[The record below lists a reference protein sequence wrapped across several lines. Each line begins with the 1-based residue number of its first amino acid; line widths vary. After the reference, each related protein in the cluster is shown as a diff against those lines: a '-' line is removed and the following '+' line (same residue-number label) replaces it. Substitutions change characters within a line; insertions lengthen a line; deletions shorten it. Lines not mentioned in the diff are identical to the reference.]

1 MAHVE
6 GAGDRGAG
14 ALRIRRGVGARRTA
28 GGSGGEGGRVIGG
41 YRIGIDVGGT
51 NTDAVVLD
59 DNLAVVASVKR
70 PTTADTGD
78 GVADAIDAVLAAS
91 GIDPSLVA
99 HAMLG
104 TTHCTNAIVERRG
117 LGRVGILRLGAP
129 ATTAVPPLEGWPA
142 DLRAAIGEHAYLLQG
157 GFEVDGRLLAEV
169 DEDAVR
175 DACARMRDEV
185 DAVAVIGVFAPV
197 DESQEERVAAIVA
210 EELGVPVSRSARIGS
225 LGLLERENATVL
237 NAALMQTLT
246 QMASGFVA
254 ALRER
259 GIPAAP
265 YFGQNDGT
273 LMQLE
278 YALEFPVLTIG
289 CGPTNSIRGAA
300 HLSGATD
307 ALVVDIGGTT
317 TDIGVLVDGFPRQ
330 SAHAVEIG
338 GIRTNFRMPD
348 VLSVGL
354 GGGTIVR
361 SGDAG
366 SPAGVTVGPDSVGY
380 RLPQEGLAFGGST
393 LTATD
398 VALAIGGAQIE
409 GLDAPAVDGTVG
421 AAAWAA
427 MRGILEDS
435 IDRMKPNA
443 APVPVILVGGG
454 GIIAPAELDGV
465 ASLIRPDHFGAANAV
480 GAALGEV
487 AGQIEKIYRLDGVDR
502 RECRTDAAAEAVDR
516 ARLAGADPETIEVV
530 AVEELP
536 VAYSDGTA
544 VLIRARAVGRLA
556 A

>member
-1 MAHVE
+1 MA
-6 GAGDRGAG
+6 
-14 ALRIRRGVGARRTA
+14 
-28 GGSGGEGGRVIGG
+28 GR

-51 NTDAVVLD
+51 NTDAVILD
-59 DNLAVVASVKR
+59 ERLDVVASVKR

-78 GVADAIDAVLAAS
+78 GVAAAIDAVLAAS
-91 GIDPSLVA
+91 GVDAALIG

-129 ATTAVPPLEGWPA
+129 ATTAVPPLEGWPD
-142 DLRAAIGEHAYLLQG
+142 DLRAAIGEHAHLLAG
-157 GFEVDGRLLAEV
+157 GFEVDGRVLSPI

-175 DACARMRDEV
+175 EACARMRGEV
-185 DAVAVIGVFAPV
+185 DAVAVVGVFAPI
-197 DESQEERVAAIVA
+197 DESQEERVAAIVT

-237 NAALMQTLT
+237 NAALMQTLR
-246 QMASGFVA
+246 QMAAGFVA

-259 GIPAAP
+259 GIPATP

-354 GGGTIVR
+354 GGGTIIR
-361 SGDAG
+361 ETEAG
-366 SPAGVTVGPDSVGY
+366 TTVGPDSVGY
-380 RLPQEGLAFGGST
+380 RLPQEGLAFGGDT

-398 VALAIGGAQIE
+398 IALAVGGAGID
-409 GLDAPAVDGTVG
+409 GLEPPAVPETVG
-421 AAAWAA
+421 AAAWSA
-427 MRGILEDS
+427 MREILEDS

-454 GIIAPAELDGV
+454 GIIAPTELDGV
-465 ASLIRPDHFGAANAV
+465 AELIRPDHFGAANAV

-487 AGQIEKIYRLDGVDR
+487 AGQVEKIYRVDPSDQR
-502 RECRTDAAAEAVDR
+502 ASRADAAAEATER
-516 ARLAGADPETIEVV
+516 ARLAGADPATIEVV

>member
-1 MAHVE
+1 M
-6 GAGDRGAG
+6 
-14 ALRIRRGVGARRTA
+14 VGR
-28 GGSGGEGGRVIGG
+28 

-51 NTDAVVLD
+51 NTDAVILD
-59 DNLAVVASVKR
+59 ERLDVVASVKR

-78 GVADAIDAVLAAS
+78 GVAAAIDAVLAAS
-91 GIDPSLVA
+91 GVDAALIG

-129 ATTAVPPLEGWPA
+129 ATTAVPPLEGWPD
-142 DLRAAIGEHAYLLQG
+142 DLRAAIGEHAHLLAG
-157 GFEVDGRLLAEV
+157 GFEVDGRVLSPI

-175 DACARMRDEV
+175 EACARMRGEV
-185 DAVAVIGVFAPV
+185 DAVAVVGVFAPI
-197 DESQEERVAAIVA
+197 DESQEERVAAIVTG
-210 EELGVPVSRSARIGS
+210 ELGVPVSRSARIGS

-237 NAALMQTLT
+237 NAALMQTLR
-246 QMASGFVA
+246 QMAAGFVA

-259 GIPAAP
+259 GIPATP

-354 GGGTIVR
+354 GGGTIIR
-361 SGDAG
+361 ETEAG
-366 SPAGVTVGPDSVGY
+366 TTVGPDSVGY
-380 RLPQEGLAFGGST
+380 RLPQEGLAFGGDT

-398 VALAIGGAQIE
+398 IALAVGGAGID
-409 GLDAPAVDGTVG
+409 GLEPPAVPETVG
-421 AAAWAA
+421 AAAWSA
-427 MRGILEDS
+427 MREILEDS

-454 GIIAPAELDGV
+454 GIIAPTELDGV
-465 ASLIRPDHFGAANAV
+465 AELIRPDHFGAANAV

-487 AGQIEKIYRLDGVDR
+487 AGQVEKIYRVDPSDQR
-502 RECRTDAAAEAVDR
+502 ASRADAAAEATER
-516 ARLAGADPETIEVV
+516 ARLAGADPATIEVV

>member
-1 MAHVE
+1 MA
-6 GAGDRGAG
+6 
-14 ALRIRRGVGARRTA
+14 
-28 GGSGGEGGRVIGG
+28 G

-51 NTDAVVLD
+51 NTDAVILD
-59 DNLAVVASVKR
+59 DRLNVVASVKR
-70 PTTADTGD
+70 PTTVDTGD

-91 GIDPSLVA
+91 GVDPALVQ

-129 ATTAVPPLEGWPA
+129 ATTAVPPLEGWPD
-142 DLRAAIGEHAYLLQG
+142 DLRQAIGDHAHVLSG
-157 GFEVDGRLLAEV
+157 GFEVDGRLLAPI
-169 DEDAVR
+169 DEQEIR
-175 DACARMRDEV
+175 DVCERMRGQV
-185 DAVAVIGVFAPV
+185 DAVAVVGVFAPI
-197 DESQEERVAAIVA
+197 DESQEERVADIVA
-210 EELGVPVSRSARIGS
+210 AELGVPVSRSARIGS

-254 ALRER
+254 ALRTR
-259 GIPAAP
+259 GIPATP
-265 YFGQNDGT
+265 FFGQNDGT

-300 HLSGATD
+300 HLSGASD

-361 SGDAG
+361 DGAQ
-366 SPAGVTVGPDSVGY
+366 GVTVGPDSVGY
-380 RLPQEGLAFGGST
+380 RLPQEGLAFGGAT

-398 VALAIGGAQIE
+398 VALAVGGAEID
-409 GLDAPAVDGTVG
+409 GLPAPVVDEALGADA
-421 AAAWAA
+421 WQR
-427 MRGILEDS
+427 MRAILEDS

-443 APVPVILVGGG
+443 DPVPVILVGGG

-465 ASLIRPDHFGAANAV
+465 AMLIRPDHFGAANAV

-487 AGQIEKIYRLDGVDR
+487 AGQVEKIYRVEPSGTR
-502 RECRTDAAAEAVDR
+502 GSRADAAAEATER
-516 ARLAGADPETIEVV
+516 ARLAGADPATIEVV

>member
-1 MAHVE
+1 MP
-6 GAGDRGAG
+6 R
-14 ALRIRRGVGARRTA
+14 
-28 GGSGGEGGRVIGG
+28 

-51 NTDAVVLD
+51 NTDAVILD
-59 DNLAVVASVKR
+59 DRLAVVASVKR
-70 PTTADTGD
+70 PTTQDTGD
-78 GVADAIDAVLAAS
+78 GVSDAIDAVLAAS
-91 GIDPSLVA
+91 GIDPALIA

-129 ATTAVPPLEGWPA
+129 ATTAVPPLEGWPD
-142 DLRAAIGEHAYLLQG
+142 DLRRAMGDHVHVLTG
-157 GFEVDGRLLAEV
+157 GFEVDGRVLAPI
-169 DEDAVR
+169 DEQSVR
-175 DACARMRDEV
+175 DACGLMRGEV
-185 DAVAVIGVFAPV
+185 DAVAVVGVFAPI
-197 DESQEERVAAIVA
+197 DESQEERVTAIVT

-246 QMASGFVA
+246 QMAAGFVA

-259 GIPAAP
+259 GIPATP

-354 GGGTIVR
+354 GGGTVIH
-361 SGDAG
+361 SAG
-366 SPAGVTVGPDSVGY
+366 GSVAIGPDSVGY
-380 RLPQEGLAFGGST
+380 RLPQEALAFGGGI

-398 VALAIGGAQIE
+398 VALAVGGAEI
-409 GLDAPAVDGTVG
+409 GRVPVPVVDAQLGSD
-421 AAAWAA
+421 AWDA
-427 MRGILEDS
+427 MRAMLEDS

-487 AGQIEKIYRLDGVDR
+487 AGQIEKIYRADPTDR
-502 RECRTDAAAEAVDR
+502 RASRDDAAAEATER
-516 ARLAGADPETIEVV
+516 ARLAGAEPSTIEVV

-536 VAYSDGTA
+536 VAYSDGTT

>member
-1 MAHVE
+1 MA
-6 GAGDRGAG
+6 
-14 ALRIRRGVGARRTA
+14 
-28 GGSGGEGGRVIGG
+28 G

-51 NTDAVVLD
+51 NTDAVILD
-59 DNLAVVASVKR
+59 DRLAVVASVKR
-70 PTTADTGD
+70 PTTRDTGD

-91 GIDPSLVA
+91 GVDPALVS

-142 DLRAAIGEHAYLLQG
+142 DLRRAIGDHAYLVPG
-157 GFEVDGRLLAEV
+157 GFEVDGRLLAPI
-169 DEDAVR
+169 DEQSVR
-175 DACARMRDEV
+175 DACARMRGEV
-185 DAVAVIGVFAPV
+185 DAVAVVGVFSPI

-246 QMASGFVA
+246 QMAGGFVA
-254 ALRER
+254 ALRAR
-259 GIPAAP
+259 GIPATP

-354 GGGTIVR
+354 GGGTIIR
-361 SGDAG
+361 PDGD
-366 SPAGVTVGPDSVGY
+366 GVTVGPDSVGY
-380 RLPQEGLAFGGST
+380 RLPQESIAFGGAT

-398 VALAIGGAQIE
+398 IALAFGGAEIA
-409 GLDAPAVDGTVG
+409 GLTAPTVDPERGS
-421 AAAWAA
+421 AAWTA
-427 MRGILEDS
+427 MRAILEDS

-454 GIIAPAELDGV
+454 GIIAPGELDGV
-465 ASLIRPDHFGAANAV
+465 SSLIRPDHFGAANAV

-487 AGQIEKIYRLDGVDR
+487 AGQIEKIYRADPSDR
-502 RECRTDAAAEAVDR
+502 RASRADAAAEATER
-516 ARLAGADPETIEVV
+516 ARLAGADPSTIEVV

>member
-1 MAHVE
+1 MA
-6 GAGDRGAG
+6 
-14 ALRIRRGVGARRTA
+14 
-28 GGSGGEGGRVIGG
+28 GR

-51 NTDAVVLD
+51 NTDAVILD
-59 DNLAVVASVKR
+59 ERLDVVASVKR

-78 GVADAIDAVLAAS
+78 GVAAAIDAVLAAS
-91 GIDPSLVA
+91 GVDAALIG

-129 ATTAVPPLEGWPA
+129 ATTAVPPLEGWPD
-142 DLRAAIGEHAYLLQG
+142 DLRAAIGEHAHLLAG
-157 GFEVDGRLLAEV
+157 GFEVDGRVLSPI

-175 DACARMRDEV
+175 EACARMRGEV
-185 DAVAVIGVFAPV
+185 DAVAVVGVFAPI
-197 DESQEERVAAIVA
+197 DESQEERVAAIVT

-237 NAALMQTLT
+237 NAALMQTLR
-246 QMASGFVA
+246 QMAAGFVA

-259 GIPAAP
+259 GIPATP

-354 GGGTIVR
+354 GGGTIIR
-361 SGDAG
+361 ETADGT
-366 SPAGVTVGPDSVGY
+366 TVGPDSVGY

-398 VALAIGGAQIE
+398 IALAVGGAGID
-409 GLDAPAVDGTVG
+409 GLEAPAVPETVG
-421 AAAWAA
+421 AVAWSA
-427 MRGILEDS
+427 MREILEDS

-454 GIIAPAELDGV
+454 GIIAPTELDGV
-465 ASLIRPDHFGAANAV
+465 AELIRPDHFGAANAV

-487 AGQIEKIYRLDGVDR
+487 AGQVEKIYRVDPSDQR
-502 RECRTDAAAEAVDR
+502 ASRADAAAEATER
-516 ARLAGADPETIEVV
+516 ARLAGADPATIEVV

>member
-1 MAHVE
+1 MV
-6 GAGDRGAG
+6 
-14 ALRIRRGVGARRTA
+14 
-28 GGSGGEGGRVIGG
+28 GG

-51 NTDAVVLD
+51 NTDAVILD
-59 DNLAVVASVKR
+59 DRLQVVASVKR

-78 GVADAIDAVLAAS
+78 GVAAAIDAVLAAS
-91 GIDPSLVA
+91 GVDPALIA

-129 ATTAVPPLEGWPA
+129 ATTAVPPLEGWPH
-142 DLRAAIGEHAYLLQG
+142 DLRAAIGDHAHLLPG
-157 GFEVDGRLLAEV
+157 GFEVDGRVLSPV

-175 DACARMRDEV
+175 AACARMRGEV
-185 DAVAVIGVFAPV
+185 DAVAVVGVFAPI
-197 DESQEERVAAIVA
+197 DESQEERVAAIVT

-237 NAALMQTLT
+237 NAALMQTLR
-246 QMASGFVA
+246 QMAAGFVA

-259 GIPAAP
+259 GIPATP

-361 SGDAG
+361 ETADGAC
-366 SPAGVTVGPDSVGY
+366 VGPDSVGF
-380 RLPQEGLAFGGST
+380 RLPQEGLAFGGDT

-398 VALAIGGAQIE
+398 VALAVGGAQVE
-409 GLDAPAVDGTVG
+409 GLVAPPVPVELG
-421 AAAWAA
+421 ASAWAA

-443 APVPVILVGGG
+443 APIPVILVGGG

-465 ASLIRPDHFGAANAV
+465 DSLLRPDHFGAANAV

-487 AGQIEKIYRLDGVDR
+487 AGQIEKIYRVDPSDR
-502 RECRTDAAAEAVDR
+502 RAAREDAAAEATER
-516 ARLAGADPETIEVV
+516 ARLAGADPATIEVV

-556 A
+556 V

>member
-1 MAHVE
+1 MA
-6 GAGDRGAG
+6 G
-14 ALRIRRGVGARRTA
+14 T
-28 GGSGGEGGRVIGG
+28 

-51 NTDAVVLD
+51 NTDAVILD
-59 DNLAVVASVKR
+59 ERLEVVASVKR

-78 GVADAIDAVLAAS
+78 GVAAAIDAVLAAS
-91 GIDPSLVA
+91 GVDAALIG

-129 ATTAVPPLEGWPA
+129 ATTAVPPLEGWPD
-142 DLRAAIGEHAYLLQG
+142 DLRAAIGEQAHLLDG
-157 GFEVDGRLLAEV
+157 GFEVDGRVLSPI

-175 DACARMRDEV
+175 EACARMRGEV
-185 DAVAVIGVFAPV
+185 DAVAVVGVFAPI
-197 DESQEERVAAIVA
+197 DESQEERVAAIVT

-237 NAALMQTLT
+237 NAALMQTLR
-246 QMASGFVA
+246 QMAAGFVA

-259 GIPAAP
+259 GIPATP

-354 GGGTIVR
+354 GGGTIIR
-361 SGDAG
+361 ET
-366 SPAGVTVGPDSVGY
+366 PAGATVGPDSVGY

-398 VALAIGGAQIE
+398 VALAVGGAEID
-409 GLDAPAVDGTVG
+409 GLDSPAVPEAVG
-421 AAAWAA
+421 SAAWTA
-427 MRGILEDS
+427 MREILEDS

-454 GIIAPAELDGV
+454 GIIAPTALDGV
-465 ASLIRPDHFGAANAV
+465 AEVIRPDHFGAANAV

-487 AGQIEKIYRLDGVDR
+487 AGQIEKIYRVDPTDQR
-502 RECRTDAAAEAVDR
+502 ASRADAAAEATER
-516 ARLAGADPETIEVV
+516 ARLAGADPATIEVV

-544 VLIRARAVGRLA
+544 VLIRARAVGRLTA
-556 A
+556 

>member
-1 MAHVE
+1 MA
-6 GAGDRGAG
+6 
-14 ALRIRRGVGARRTA
+14 
-28 GGSGGEGGRVIGG
+28 G

-51 NTDAVVLD
+51 NTDAVILD
-59 DNLAVVASVKR
+59 DSLRVIASVKR

-78 GVADAIDAVLAAS
+78 GVAQAIDAVLAAS
-91 GIDPSLVA
+91 GVEPALVA

-129 ATTAVPPLEGWPA
+129 ATTAVPPLEGWPD
-142 DLRAAIGEHAYLLQG
+142 DLRRAVGEHVHLLSG
-157 GFEVDGRLLAEV
+157 GFEVDGRTLSPL

-175 DACARMRDEV
+175 AACAGMRGEV
-185 DAVAVIGVFAPV
+185 DAVAVVGVFSPV
-197 DESQEERVAAIVA
+197 DESQEERVAEIVA
-210 EELGVPVSRSARIGS
+210 EELAVPVSRSARIGS

-237 NAALMQTLT
+237 NAALMRTLE

-254 ALRER
+254 ALRDR
-259 GIPAAP
+259 GIPATP

-361 SGDAG
+361 DEGARL
-366 SPAGVTVGPDSVGY
+366 GPDSVGY
-380 RLPQEGLAFGGST
+380 RLPQEGLAFGGGT

-398 VALAIGGAQIE
+398 IALRVGAARID
-409 GLDAPAVDGTVG
+409 GVSAPAVD
-421 AAAWAA
+421 AAVAETAWDGIRA
-427 MRGILEDS
+427 MLEDS
-435 IDRMKPNA
+435 IDRMKPSA
-443 APVPVILVGGG
+443 APLPVILVGGG
-454 GIIAPAELDGV
+454 GIIAPSSLDGV
-465 ASLIRPDHFGAANAV
+465 TELIRPDHFGAANAV
-480 GAALGEV
+480 GAALGDV
-487 AGQIEKIYRLDGVDR
+487 AGQVEKIYRVDGTEAGR
-502 RECRTDAAAEAVDR
+502 RAAREDASQDAVER
-516 ARLAGADPETIEVV
+516 ARLAGAAASTIEVV

-536 VAYSDGTA
+536 AAYSDGQQ
-544 VLIRARAVGRLA
+544 VLVRARAVGRLA

>member
-1 MAHVE
+1 M
-6 GAGDRGAG
+6 
-14 ALRIRRGVGARRTA
+14 
-28 GGSGGEGGRVIGG
+28 SG

-51 NTDAVVLD
+51 NTDAVILD
-59 DNLAVVASVKR
+59 ESLAVVASVKR

-91 GIDPSLVA
+91 GVDPALVS

-117 LGRVGILRLGAP
+117 LSRVGILRLAAP
-129 ATTAVPPLEGWPA
+129 ATTAVPPLEGWPD
-142 DLRAAIGEHAYLLQG
+142 DLRRAVGDHVHLLGG
-157 GFEVDGRLLAEV
+157 GFEVDGRTLSAL
-169 DEDAVR
+169 DEGAVR
-175 DACARMRDEV
+175 DACARMRGEV
-185 DAVAVIGVFAPV
+185 DAVAVVGVFSPV
-197 DESQEERVAAIVA
+197 DESQEERVAEIVA

-237 NAALMQTLT
+237 NAALMRTLK
-246 QMASGFVA
+246 QMAAGFVG
-254 ALRER
+254 ALRDR
-259 GIPAAP
+259 GIPATP

-361 SGDAG
+361 SEGA
-366 SPAGVTVGPDSVGY
+366 VLGPDSVGY
-380 RLPQEGLAFGGST
+380 RLPQEGLAFGGGT

-398 VALAIGGAQIE
+398 IALRVGAAQIE
-409 GLDAPAVDGTVG
+409 GVSAPSVDASVADT
-421 AAAWAA
+421 AWA
-427 MRGILEDS
+427 GIRALLEDTV
-435 IDRMKPNA
+435 DRMKPSA

-454 GIIAPAELDGV
+454 GIIAPSSLDGV
-465 ASLIRPDHFGAANAV
+465 SELIRPDHFGAANAV
-480 GAALGEV
+480 GAALGDV
-487 AGQIEKIYRLDGVDR
+487 AGQVEKIYRVEGTEEGR
-502 RECRTDAAAEAVDR
+502 RAARDDASQDAVER
-516 ARLAGADPETIEVV
+516 ARLAGAEPSTIEVV

-536 VAYSDGTA
+536 AAYSDGQQ

>member
-1 MAHVE
+1 MA
-6 GAGDRGAG
+6 
-14 ALRIRRGVGARRTA
+14 
-28 GGSGGEGGRVIGG
+28 GR

-51 NTDAVVLD
+51 NTDAVILD
-59 DNLAVVASVKR
+59 ERLDVVASVKR

-78 GVADAIDAVLAAS
+78 GVAAAIDAVLAAS
-91 GIDPSLVA
+91 GVDAALIG

-129 ATTAVPPLEGWPA
+129 ATTAVPPLEGWPD
-142 DLRAAIGEHAYLLQG
+142 DLRAAIGEHAHLLAG
-157 GFEVDGRLLAEV
+157 GFEVDGRVLSPI

-175 DACARMRDEV
+175 EACARMRGEV
-185 DAVAVIGVFAPV
+185 DAVAVVGVFAPI
-197 DESQEERVAAIVA
+197 DESQEERVAAIVT

-237 NAALMQTLT
+237 NAALMQTLR
-246 QMASGFVA
+246 QMAAGFVA

-259 GIPAAP
+259 GIPATP

-354 GGGTIVR
+354 GGGTIIR
-361 SGDAG
+361 ETEAG
-366 SPAGVTVGPDSVGY
+366 TTVGPDSVGY

-398 VALAIGGAQIE
+398 IALAVGGAGID
-409 GLDAPAVDGTVG
+409 GLEAPAVPETVG
-421 AAAWAA
+421 AVAWSA
-427 MRGILEDS
+427 MREILEDS

-454 GIIAPAELDGV
+454 GIIAPTELDGV
-465 ASLIRPDHFGAANAV
+465 AELIRPDHFGAANAV

-487 AGQIEKIYRLDGVDR
+487 AGQVEKIYRVDPSDQR
-502 RECRTDAAAEAVDR
+502 ASRADAAAEATER
-516 ARLAGADPETIEVV
+516 ARLAGADPATIEVV

>member
-1 MAHVE
+1 MA
-6 GAGDRGAG
+6 
-14 ALRIRRGVGARRTA
+14 
-28 GGSGGEGGRVIGG
+28 GG

-51 NTDAVVLD
+51 NTDAVILD
-59 DNLAVVASVKR
+59 DRLQVVASVKR

-78 GVADAIDAVLAAS
+78 GVAAAIDAVLAAS
-91 GIDPSLVA
+91 GVDPALIA

-129 ATTAVPPLEGWPA
+129 ATTAVPPLEGWPH
-142 DLRAAIGEHAYLLQG
+142 DLRAAIGDHAYLLPG
-157 GFEVDGRLLAEV
+157 GFEVDGRVLSPV

-175 DACARMRDEV
+175 AACARMRGEV
-185 DAVAVIGVFAPV
+185 DAVAVVGVFAPI
-197 DESQEERVAAIVA
+197 DESQEERVAAIVT

-237 NAALMQTLT
+237 NAALMQTLR
-246 QMASGFVA
+246 QMAAGFVA

-259 GIPAAP
+259 GIPATP

-317 TDIGVLVDGFPRQ
+317 TDIGVLVNGFPRQ

-361 SGDAG
+361 ETADGAR
-366 SPAGVTVGPDSVGY
+366 VGPDSVGF
-380 RLPQEGLAFGGST
+380 RLPQEGLAFGGDT

-398 VALAIGGAQIE
+398 IALAVGGAQVE
-409 GLDAPAVDGTVG
+409 GLVAPAVPVELG
-421 AAAWAA
+421 ASAWAA

-443 APVPVILVGGG
+443 APIPVILVGGG
-454 GIIAPAELDGV
+454 AIIAPTELDGV
-465 ASLIRPDHFGAANAV
+465 DSLLRPDHFGAANAV

-487 AGQIEKIYRLDGVDR
+487 AGQIEKIYRVDPSGR
-502 RECRTDAAAEAVDR
+502 RAAREDAAAEASER
-516 ARLAGADPETIEVV
+516 ARLAGADPATIEVV

-556 A
+556 V

>member
-1 MAHVE
+1 MA
-6 GAGDRGAG
+6 
-14 ALRIRRGVGARRTA
+14 
-28 GGSGGEGGRVIGG
+28 GR

-51 NTDAVVLD
+51 NTDAVILD
-59 DNLAVVASVKR
+59 ERLDVVASVKR

-78 GVADAIDAVLAAS
+78 GVAAAIDAVLAAS
-91 GIDPSLVA
+91 GVDAALIG

-129 ATTAVPPLEGWPA
+129 ATTAVPPLEGWPD
-142 DLRAAIGEHAYLLQG
+142 DLRAAIGEHAHLLAG
-157 GFEVDGRLLAEV
+157 GFEVDGRVLSPI

-175 DACARMRDEV
+175 EACARMRGEV
-185 DAVAVIGVFAPV
+185 DAVAVVGVFAPI
-197 DESQEERVAAIVA
+197 DESQEERVAAIVT

-237 NAALMQTLT
+237 NAALMQTLR
-246 QMASGFVA
+246 QMATGFVA

-259 GIPAAP
+259 GIPATP

-354 GGGTIVR
+354 GGGTIIR
-361 SGDAG
+361 ETEAG
-366 SPAGVTVGPDSVGY
+366 TTVGPDSVGY
-380 RLPQEGLAFGGST
+380 RLPQEGLAFGGRT

-398 VALAIGGAQIE
+398 IALAVGGAGID
-409 GLDAPAVDGTVG
+409 GLEPPAVPETVG
-421 AAAWAA
+421 AAAWSA
-427 MRGILEDS
+427 MREILEDS

-454 GIIAPAELDGV
+454 GIIAPTELDGV
-465 ASLIRPDHFGAANAV
+465 AELIRPDHFGAANAV

-487 AGQIEKIYRLDGVDR
+487 AGQVEKIYRVDPSDQR
-502 RECRTDAAAEAVDR
+502 ASRADAAAEATER
-516 ARLAGADPETIEVV
+516 ARLAGADPATIEVV

>member
-1 MAHVE
+1 MA
-6 GAGDRGAG
+6 
-14 ALRIRRGVGARRTA
+14 
-28 GGSGGEGGRVIGG
+28 

-51 NTDAVVLD
+51 NTDAVILD
-59 DNLAVVASVKR
+59 ERLDVVASVKS
-70 PTTADTGD
+70 PTTLDTGE
-78 GVADAIDAVLAAS
+78 GVAAAIDAVLEAA
-91 GIDPSLVA
+91 GVDPA
-99 HAMLG
+99 RIAYAMLG

-142 DLRAAIGEHAYLLQG
+142 DLREAIGDHAYLLSG
-157 GFEVDGRLLAEV
+157 GFEVDGRVLAEL
-169 DEDAVR
+169 DEGEVR
-175 DACARMRDEV
+175 EACRRMRGQV
-185 DAVAVIGVFAPV
+185 DAVAVVGVFAPI
-197 DESQEERVAAIVA
+197 DERQEERVAQIAA
-210 EELGVPVSRSARIGS
+210 DELGVPVSRSARIGS

-237 NAALMQTLT
+237 NAALMQTLRS
-246 QMASGFVA
+246 MAHGFVG
-254 ALRER
+254 ALRAR
-259 GIPAAP
+259 GIDATP

-317 TDIGVLVDGFPRQ
+317 TDIGVLVGGFPRQ

-354 GGGTIVR
+354 GGGTVVR
-361 SGDAG
+361 G
-366 SPAGVTVGPDSVGY
+366 AGVAGGAAGPVALGPDSVGY
-380 RLPQEGLAFGGST
+380 RLTSDALAFGGGT

-398 VALAIGGAQIE
+398 VALAVGGAEIA
-409 GLDAPAVDGTVG
+409 DVAAPALAPEVAGL
-421 AAAWAA
+421 AEAAWPAI
-427 MRGILEDS
+427 RELLEDS
-435 IDRMKPNA
+435 IDRMKPSA

-454 GIIAPAELDGV
+454 SIIAPDELDGV
-465 ASLIRPDHFGAANAV
+465 SSLIRPAHFGAANAV

-487 AGQIEKIYRLDGVDR
+487 AGQVEKIYRVEGDR
-502 RECRTDAAAEAVDR
+502 RASRDDAAREAAER
-516 ARLAGADPETIEVV
+516 ARLAGADPATIEVV

-536 VAYSDGTA
+536 VSYMDGQA
-544 VLIRARAVGRLA
+544 VQIRARAVGRLA